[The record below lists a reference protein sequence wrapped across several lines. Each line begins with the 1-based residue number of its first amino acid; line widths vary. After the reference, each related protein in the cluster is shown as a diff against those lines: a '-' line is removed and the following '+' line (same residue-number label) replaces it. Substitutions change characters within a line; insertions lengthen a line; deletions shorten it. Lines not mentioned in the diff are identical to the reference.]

1 MIPPNPPDL
10 ATVANA
16 ASSGMEEYM
25 ARFKVTVR
33 ENKSTT
39 RPHLRWVVDCKHPT
53 KGRQRSYF
61 RTKETADAD
70 ANARRVEIENY
81 GVSAMQLSAAE
92 RIEAFDSI
100 QRLKEFGAT
109 LTQAASEFI
118 EKRRGSTKTVAEV
131 GSLFLES
138 RVQKNRSVRH
148 LDGVRIILA
157 RFDAVHGE
165 RRIKD
170 VTAEQIIDWLVDQK
184 VGPTTTNHMRAIL
197 HSVFGFALKRKILRE
212 NPVGEIE
219 KEKIRK
225 DKVGILT
232 PEQMKALLVAAGTD
246 YDVLATLAI
255 GGFAGVRPEEIKR
268 LSWSAIDLERGVIDC
283 GSEVTKTASHRYV
296 KIEPVLTAWLQT
308 IPLLSLRQSQGGTI
322 RGDNFRRRFDEVRI
336 AAGFS
341 VRGSKGIPWPH
352 DALRHSFG
360 SYHLAH
366 FKNAANTA
374 LEMGHQ
380 GTAMLFANYRSRVGE
395 MDAREW
401 WVVFPERGA

>member
-1 MIPPNPPDL
+1 VSLPVPPDL

-16 ASSGMEEYM
+16 ISSGMEGYM

-53 KGRQRSYF
+53 KGRQRAYH
-61 RTKETADAD
+61 RTRETAETD
-70 ANARRVEIENY
+70 ANARQVEVDNY
-81 GVSAMQLSAAE
+81 GLQALQLSPSE
-92 RIEAFDSI
+92 RIEAFDAI
-100 QRLKEFGAT
+100 QRLKEFGGT
-109 LTQAASEFI
+109 IRQAANEFI
-118 EKRRGSTKTVAEV
+118 EKRRGSTKTVVEV
-131 GSLFLES
+131 ARLFVDS

-148 LDGVRIILA
+148 LDGLRGILG
-157 RFDAVHGE
+157 RFNEVHGE
-165 RRIKD
+165 HRIKD
-170 VTAEQIIDWLVDQK
+170 ITAEQIMDWLTEQE
-184 VGPTTTNHMRAIL
+184 VGPTTMNHMRAIL
-197 HSVFGFALKRKILRE
+197 HSVFAFALKRKIIRE

-219 KEKIRK
+219 KEKIKR

-232 PEQMKALLVAAGTD
+232 AEQMKALLTAARGD
-246 YDVLATLAI
+246 FDVLATLAI

-268 LSWSAIDLERGVIDC
+268 LKWSAIDLGRSVIDC

-296 KIEPVLTAWLQT
+296 KIETVLAAWLALD
-308 IPLLSLRQSQGGTI
+308 PLLPVRISQGSLIQGE
-322 RGDNFRRRFDEVRI
+322 NFRRRFDEIRK

-341 VRGSKGIPWPH
+341 VRGSEGVPWPH

-360 SYHLAH
+360 SYHLGQ

-380 GTAMLFANYRSRVGE
+380 GTAMLFANYRSRVGVE
-395 MDAREW
+395 EAAAW
-401 WVVFPERGA
+401 WTLMPEATL